1 MLYHAQKQSSRIHRH
16 CTYQGM
22 NLKIKEGFNT
32 ASVGMNLSLG
42 LLIPTEEMSG
52 DSDQKVNLAQGSDG
66 LMEMIHPH

>member
-1 MLYHAQKQSSRIHRH
+1 
-16 CTYQGM
+16 M

-52 DSDQKVNLAQGSDG
+52 DSYQKVNLAQGSDG